1 MSTTYTPTSNWSN
14 RDLKGRDLQAR
25 PLRPSEPRSFG
36 SDPATDRLS
45 RRMADDV
52 RPVRDEPAVDALA
65 DDDFMN
71 RPMVNASDDGA
82 ARDGPDIFDA
92 PMVNTVSH
100 DAASDSSVLD
110 TPMADVAP
118 SRIARRE
125 ADIVDGEPAMA
136 ASSTSDAALRND
148 VITPAYGEAPRRR
161 GLSPMVMVGAP
172 LGVAAVAAIG
182 WLALSGGET
191 AAPPVEATQP
201 FEIAAAAP
209 AADPLINMPVSET
222 GAPIASADLTPAAV
236 STPTP
241 RPARAAP
248 AQTEPVRAPAVV
260 AQTAPE
266 TAITAPVEPAAPAIS
281 PEPVSASEPAVEAPA
296 PLIATE
302 PLSPQ

>member
-25 PLRPSEPRSFG
+25 PLRPSEPVSFG

-45 RRMADDV
+45 RRMSDDV
-52 RPVRDEPAVDALA
+52 RPVRDEPAVEALA

-71 RPMVNASDDGA
+71 RPMVNASDDSA
-82 ARDGPDIFDA
+82 VRDGPDIFEA
-92 PMVNTVSH
+92 PMVNTVSQ

-110 TPMADVAP
+110 APMADAAP

-125 ADIVDGEPAMA
+125 PGLVDGEPAVA
-136 ASSTSDAALRND
+136 ASRSEAALRND

-161 GLSPMVMVGAP
+161 GLSPMVMIGAP

-182 WLALSGGET
+182 WLALSGNET
-191 AAPPVEATQP
+191 AAPPAEATQP
-201 FEIAAAAP
+201 LEIAAAAP

-222 GAPIASADLTPAAV
+222 GAPMASACSRRLG
-236 STPTP
+236 SSQPTP
-241 RPARAAP
+241 PPVRAAP
-248 AQTEPVRAPAVV
+248 ARTEPVRTEPAVV
-260 AQTAPE
+260 AQTVPE
-266 TAITAPVEPAAPAIS
+266 TATTAPVEPAAPAIS
-281 PEPVSASEPAVEAPA
+281 PEPVSASEPVVEAPA